1 MIFFLNLII
10 PNKIIFL
17 QQITPYALQV
27 KNLRRIINECMP
39 DSEIKIGTVEEFQG
53 QERQI
58 ILVSTVR
65 TNRKLVQTDLHFGL
79 GFLQCEKRI
88 NVAISRARA
97 LLVIFGKESI
107 LGGDK
112 NWQYII
118 NSSKAKGTY
127 VSL

>member
-1 MIFFLNLII
+1 
-10 PNKIIFL
+10 
-17 QQITPYALQV
+17 
-27 KNLRRIINECMP
+27 MP